1 MRVKMT
7 LVAAALAGLTMMLL
21 SGPAAADVIKVS
33 PGQSIQSAINKAD
46 PGDTVKL
53 APGTYS
59 ESVQIKTDRITLK
72 GSGSDETTIQ
82 PGTSSGDPFC
92 EGNGICVADV
102 DVSDPNNPVVRNV
115 IEGVHIKDLKV
126 TGFDFTG
133 VLFFGTSDQRV
144 NDVLAENN
152 IGYGI
157 AAFNTSGGQ
166 YWDNVTPQNHE
177 AGIYVGDSPHA
188 DAVVR
193 DNISYGNIGNG
204 IFIRD
209 SQHGVVEDN
218 QTFDNCI
225 GILFLDTP
233 APTTGSDWT
242 GSDNSANHNN
252 TACPE
257 SEDGPAVSGLGIVIF
272 AAQSITLEDNTAN
285 GNQPGG
291 DTPASAGI
299 GVMSDPQSNLTATN
313 NTVKHNSAFGN
324 SPVDLFWDQSGDN
337 TFKANRC
344 KTSNPDGL
352 CTAGHGHGHGQGDQG
367 ENGDHGNHG
376 KNGGEHHKK
385 HHHKHHKHHH
395 KKHHH
400 KHHND

>member
-46 PGDTVKL
+46 EGDTVKL

-59 ESVQIKTDRITLK
+59 ESVQIKTDGITLK
-72 GSGSDETTIQ
+72 GSGSDQTVIQ

-102 DVSDPNNPVVRNV
+102 SVTDPNSPPTVRNV
-115 IEGVHIKDLKV
+115 VSGVHIKDLKV
-126 TGFDFTG
+126 TGFAFTG
-133 VLFFGTSDQRV
+133 ILFFGTSDQRV
-144 NDVLAENN
+144 NDVLAEDNQ
-152 IGYGI
+152 GYGM

-166 YWDNVTPQNHE
+166 YWDNVTPRNHE

-193 DNISYGNIGNG
+193 DNVSYGNVGNG

-233 APTTGSDWT
+233 APTTASDWT

-252 TACPE
+252 TACPK
-257 SEDGPAVSGLGIVIF
+257 SDDGPAVSGLGIVIF
-272 AAQSITLEDNTAN
+272 AAQQVTLTDNTAN

-291 DTPASAGI
+291 DTVASAGI
-299 GVMSDPQSNLTATN
+299 GVVSDPQNNLTATG
-313 NTVKHNSAFGN
+313 NTIKHNSAFGN
-324 SPVDLFWDQSGDN
+324 SPVDLLWDQQGDN
-337 TFKANRC
+337 TFKANKC

-352 CTAGHGHGHGQGDQG
+352 CSGGHEHG
-367 ENGDHGNHG
+367 NGDHGHKGDHG
-376 KNGGEHHKK
+376 NQGDNGGRNGKHHNKHHKH
-385 HHHKHHKHHH
+385 HHHKHHKHH
-395 KKHHH
+395 K
-400 KHHND
+400 D